1 MLKFKFLLH
10 FLLVIAAFTIA
21 GCGAKKEVKNENAA
35 VPGRDKEI
43 YEQAMKKAE
52 KGRYDEARLLYNVV
66 ISTYVDSEY
75 LPLAKLAIAD
85 TFYLE
90 GGTSNLEQAIGGY
103 NDFAQFFPTH
113 PRICDVKHKISH
125 AYMRQMGAY
134 NRDASKAKQA
144 EFRLQAALQSCQ
156 NSPLKP
162 EIEGN
167 LKDVQQVLGLHELD
181 IARFYIKNRQS
192 YKAGE
197 SRLRD
202 IVSKYPFFSYYDESL
217 YLLGVSLIEQEQP
230 EEASDY
236 FTRLVRDYPN
246 SEFTDE
252 GKKYLERLGKPIPE
266 AANNNPRPE
275 RPNFV
280 GGFKLILGYNGLDV
294 SKEGVLLSK
303 KGDEKEDVK
312 DSMKPDQAV
321 GNNGT
326 KAIRGST
333 NQNIQ
338 TPAVNQSGQSGQSG
352 QVGPVGGNLAP
363 SSSQSGPA
371 AEQTRVG
378 ESSDASNTAAP
389 EANGNGEEGKS
400 ANGKSGKKGKKAK
413 GKDKDKDKEA
423 KAKEAK
429 DKEAKDAKD
438 KDKDKKEKK
447 GFLGGIFR

>member
-10 FLLVIAAFTIA
+10 FLLVIVIFTIA

-103 NDFAQFFPTH
+103 NNFAQFFPTH
-113 PRICDVKHKISH
+113 PRICDVKHKIAH

-156 NSPLKP
+156 NSPQKP
-162 EIEGN
+162 SIESD
-167 LKDVQQVLGLHELD
+167 LRDVQQVLGLHELD

-202 IVSKYPFFSYYDESL
+202 IVNKYPTFSYYDESL

-252 GKKYLERLGKPIPE
+252 GKKYLERLGKPIPA

-303 KGDEKEDVK
+303 KGDEKEEVR
-312 DSMKPDQAV
+312 DSMKPDQAA
-321 GNNGT
+321 GDNGT
-326 KAIRGST
+326 RAIRGST
-333 NQNIQ
+333 NQNTP
-338 TPAVNQSGQSGQSG
+338 TPAANQSGQ
-352 QVGPVGGNLAP
+352 VGGNLAP
-363 SSSQSGPA
+363 SSGSQSGPA
-371 AEQTRVG
+371 TEPARAGDSNDT
-378 ESSDASNTAAP
+378 ANTAAP
-389 EANGNGEEGKS
+389 EANGNGDEGKS
-400 ANGKSGKKGKKAK
+400 ANSKSGKKGKKAK

-438 KDKDKKEKK
+438 KDKDKNEKK